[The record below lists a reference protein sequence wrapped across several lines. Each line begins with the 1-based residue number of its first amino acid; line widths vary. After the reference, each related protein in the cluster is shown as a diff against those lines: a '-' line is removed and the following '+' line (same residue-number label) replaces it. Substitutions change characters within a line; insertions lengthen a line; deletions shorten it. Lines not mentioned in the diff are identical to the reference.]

1 MYEIPVK
8 IYNISKKT
16 KRVNIKH
23 PHGLFKVD
31 TDKKNKRSQISPGM
45 HLEMLVIFETE
56 QNLTED
62 QFDQIVITS
71 ENDFKLILPLKAY
84 LPQPLV
90 QYEPLIN
97 LGFVPV
103 GTKKMDIIQ
112 FLNDGALATRIDL
125 KMESKNQE
133 LHLDKKFQK
142 IKENK

>member
-1 MYEIPVK
+1 MYEVPVK

-16 KRVNIKH
+16 KSVNIKH

-45 HLEMLVIFETE
+45 HLELIVIFETE
-56 QNLTED
+56 QNITED
-62 QFDQIVITS
+62 QFDEIVITS
-71 ENDFKLILPLKAY
+71 ENDFKLVLPLKAY

-90 QYEPLIN
+90 QFEPLIN

-112 FLNDGALATRIDL
+112 FLNDGALGTKVEL
-125 KMESKNQE
+125 K
-133 LHLDKKFQK
+133 LDKK
-142 IKENK
+142 